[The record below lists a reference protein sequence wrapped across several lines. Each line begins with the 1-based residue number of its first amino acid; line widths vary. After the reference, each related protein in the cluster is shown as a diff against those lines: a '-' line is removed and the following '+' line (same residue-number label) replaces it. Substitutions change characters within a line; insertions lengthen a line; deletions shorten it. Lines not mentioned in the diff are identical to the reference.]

1 MGGEVYGIDKF
12 NYVIMI
18 LTRSILL
25 YLVQSDITIQ
35 PHGYQEC
42 DVIFNFAAESDVDIG
57 NQSCSKLF
65 IESNVN
71 GVRNLLDMITKELF
85 SG

>member
-1 MGGEVYGIDKF
+1 MLGLLDFYGVQLLLEALGDLGGEVYGIDKF

-57 NQSCSKLF
+57 NQSCEAF
-65 IESNVN
+65 Y
-71 GVRNLLDMITKELF
+71 
-85 SG
+85 